1 MTVDDV
7 MNTQPPNIIPLG
19 EHLYVTLYEIVAD
32 SATTLAVDD
41 PETGDIDLLGWA
53 TRRRMVERESW
64 GAHPEIFLDL
74 LILHSMR
81 GLLDTAKDTPE
92 LTSSWLG
99 ADEITED
106 EYADLCFW
114 IDDAL
119 DDWRETEL
127 PPTATL
133 TPWLWEL
140 TFRDAFWPSAFEKEL
155 RERQRRFNDSK

>member
-1 MTVDDV
+1 MTATD
-7 MNTQPPNIIPLG
+7 TQPPDIHSLG
-19 EHLYVTLYEIVAD
+19 EHLHVTLYEIAED
-32 SATTLAVDD
+32 DPALLAVDD

-53 TRRRMVERESW
+53 TRRRMVEREAW

-81 GLLDTAKDTPE
+81 GLLDTVKDSPE

-99 ADEITED
+99 ADEVTED
-106 EYADLCFW
+106 EYADLYFW

-119 DDWRETEL
+119 DDWKETEL

-133 TPWLWEL
+133 APWLWEL
-140 TFRDAFWPSAFEKEL
+140 TFRDAFWPPAFQKGM
-155 RERQRRFNDSK
+155 RERQRRFDDPE